1 MVTALIQSETISFDQ
16 NIFTVINDLKKK
28 RKPAD
33 TDSIHKEIIK
43 TIDFKD
49 TTKDDLQDRINI
61 LLINEKL
68 INKINRNLNSYSVNE
83 ANTNTEYGTSQVLS
97 SNSYFANSNND
108 INIDITT
115 QHEKIKVE
123 SFKENI
129 LQNLRNNIKEIFDSE
144 FTIFKSK
151 CEELVQTSSVRY
163 NKQIDHLQNELKTKD
178 KIIDQLLKS
187 LSSLTNSE
195 LESKNNII
203 HKLLDQTNDEY
214 RKKSIQRQNDINTK
228 SDIADNKSDEK
239 DSFNS
244 TKKIKGHTE

>member
-28 RKPAD
+28 QKRAD
-33 TDSIHKEIIK
+33 IDSIHKEIIK

-83 ANTNTEYGTSQVLS
+83 ANTNTEYGTNQVLS

-108 INIDITT
+108 INIDIMT

-144 FTIFKSK
+144 FTIFKS
-151 CEELVQTSSVRY
+151 
-163 NKQIDHLQNELKTKD
+163 
-178 KIIDQLLKS
+178 
-187 LSSLTNSE
+187 
-195 LESKNNII
+195 
-203 HKLLDQTNDEY
+203 
-214 RKKSIQRQNDINTK
+214 
-228 SDIADNKSDEK
+228 
-239 DSFNS
+239 
-244 TKKIKGHTE
+244 